1 MRVCRDNKTI
11 RKTIRF
17 NEDEYTYINKQLEEH
32 HLSFAEL
39 GRAAM
44 LNQEIKSKLELEMV
58 FQVGKIGINL
68 NQLAHHVN
76 TQKCIDMQVLYTLV
90 QIEKSLM
97 RLLHGG

>member
-1 MRVCRDNKTI
+1 MRVCRKNKTI

-17 NEDEYTYINKQLEEH
+17 NEHEYAFINQQIEEH

-44 LNQEIKSKLELEMV
+44 LNQKIKSKLELEMV

-76 TQKCIDMQVLYTLV
+76 TKKCIDMQVLYTLV
-90 QIEKSLM
+90 QIEKSLT
-97 RLLHGG
+97 RLLYGG